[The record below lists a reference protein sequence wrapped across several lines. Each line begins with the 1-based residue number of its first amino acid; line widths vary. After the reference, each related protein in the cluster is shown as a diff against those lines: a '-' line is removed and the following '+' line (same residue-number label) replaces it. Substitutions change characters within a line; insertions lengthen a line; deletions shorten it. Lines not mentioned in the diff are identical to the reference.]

1 MSPFFTSNNVRNDDF
16 ITLQEKGQLI
26 SDELKVA
33 ENWSSHYRDIVKTT
47 CGQPL
52 QGLDNPK
59 DQANDIDL
67 VDAIISNYKSH
78 PNINQSRKKIL

>member
-33 ENWSSHYRDIVKTT
+33 EN
-47 CGQPL
+47 
-52 QGLDNPK
+52 
-59 DQANDIDL
+59 
-67 VDAIISNYKSH
+67 
-78 PNINQSRKKIL
+78 